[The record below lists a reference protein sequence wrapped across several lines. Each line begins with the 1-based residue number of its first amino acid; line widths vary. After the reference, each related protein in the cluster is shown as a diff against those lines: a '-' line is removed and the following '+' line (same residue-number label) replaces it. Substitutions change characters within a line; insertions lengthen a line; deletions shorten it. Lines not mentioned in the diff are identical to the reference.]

1 MGVCF
6 RSVTALAAARIKG
19 YPAASAMSSMRPA
32 AITTRSLPLHPFGAL
47 LLLFLVVPLVEIYLL
62 IQAGGVIGALNTV
75 ALVVLTA
82 VVGAWLLR
90 LQGLAT
96 LRRVQQ
102 SLDRGELPG
111 TALVEGALLLLAGAL
126 LLTPGFVT
134 DAVGF
139 VLLVPGVRDA
149 IARAVLARGVERAQA
164 HAQKARDP
172 ASPGG
177 GRVIEGEVERESE
190 RS

>member
-1 MGVCF
+1 
-6 RSVTALAAARIKG
+6 
-19 YPAASAMSSMRPA
+19 
-32 AITTRSLPLHPFGAL
+32 LHPFGTL
-47 LLLFLVVPLVEIYLL
+47 LLLFLVVPLAEIYLL

-102 SLDRGELPG
+102 SLERSELPE
-111 TALVEGALLLLAGAL
+111 TALVEGVLLLLAGAL
-126 LLTPGFVT
+126 LLTPGFIT

-139 VLLVPGVRDA
+139 ALLVPTVRVA
-149 IARAVLARGVERAQA
+149 LAHAVLTRGVL
-164 HAQKARDP
+164 HPPDHG
-172 ASPGG
+172 SPPDEPPSAG
-177 GRVIEGEVERESE
+177 GRIIEGEARHESDD
-190 RS
+190 R

>member
-1 MGVCF
+1 
-6 RSVTALAAARIKG
+6 LN
-19 YPAASAMSSMRPA
+19 
-32 AITTRSLPLHPFGAL
+32 PFGTL
-47 LLLFLVVPLVEIYLL
+47 LLLFLVVPLAEIYLL

-102 SLDRGELPG
+102 SLERGELPE
-111 TALVEGALLLLAGAL
+111 TALVEGVLLLLAGAL
-126 LLTPGFVT
+126 LLTPGFIT

-139 VLLVPGVRDA
+139 ALLVPA
-149 IARAVLARGVERAQA
+149 ARVALARTVLARGVL
-164 HAQKARDP
+164 HAADHGEPPDDP
-172 ASPGG
+172 PSAG
-177 GRVIEGEVERESE
+177 GRIIDGEARRESDD
-190 RS
+190 R